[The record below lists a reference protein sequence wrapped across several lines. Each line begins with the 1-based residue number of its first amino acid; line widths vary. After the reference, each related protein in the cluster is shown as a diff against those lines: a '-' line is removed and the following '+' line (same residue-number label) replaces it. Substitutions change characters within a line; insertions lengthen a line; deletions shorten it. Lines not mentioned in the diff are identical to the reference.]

1 MTNKIE
7 TFQSLAANVLVKGT
21 SLKAE
26 NKDQK
31 ANQNRLSFLV
41 LNILLT
47 GNNAE
52 YKAIASSFAKD
63 GGQFFSLR
71 MVLTRA
77 KAVAK
82 ALNQGPLS
90 YSKGK
95 ETITATMDQVKAWDV
110 NSLEIPFNVSSAY
123 NALKASIEA
132 IEEKPATREEQALS
146 LYIQAQGLTEKEF
159 NERIEIGAEN
169 KDQAIA
175 QGLVILDDMEKAE
188 AQAKAPNLAET
199 IREQFL
205 QLASMEKAMA
215 FDLLESLVKNHY
227 DKNNGKKSKTLDAVA
242 A

>member
-7 TFQSLAANVLVKGT
+7 TFQSLAANVLSKGV

-52 YKAIASSFAKD
+52 YKAIAASFAKD

-71 MVLTRA
+71 MILTRA

-95 ETITATMDQVKAWDV
+95 ETITATIDQVKAWDA
-110 NSLEIPFNVSSAY
+110 NSLDIPFNVSSAY

-132 IEEKPATREEQALS
+132 VEEKPATREEQALS

-159 NERIEIGAEN
+159 QERVEIGAED

-175 QGLVILDDMEKAE
+175 QGLIILDDMEKAE

-199 IREQFL
+199 IRENL
-205 QLASMEKAMA
+205 
-215 FDLLESLVKNHY
+215 
-227 DKNNGKKSKTLDAVA
+227 KTLEQLDQQVYQDLMAQIVPAPKTKKA